1 MTVYFGGYLAW
12 TLIGVLAGIEFGL
25 DMMSTFLSGMHSC
38 LENQT
43 RGLFFHVC
51 EDTHKTVFCVPV
63 PLVRDEAFWHP
74 LPALRINCQ
83 YEDSELTA

>member
-43 RGLFFHVC
+43 RGLFFSR
-51 EDTHKTVFCVPV
+51 
-63 PLVRDEAFWHP
+63 VR
-74 LPALRINCQ
+74 RYSQNCFLCASAIG
-83 YEDSELTA
+83 ER